1 MAMQRGSSQC
11 MELMEFAT
19 PWLMAACCVPLA
31 AVVQLVTNLH
41 DAVLLNDP
49 TTEQFIKWTN
59 NKDAPLMLTTYVW
72 DIQNP
77 EEVVMQGAKPNA
89 VEMGPYVFKVRP
101 HAPRNSRSLPRER
114 TARRWRCCGLH
125 GSTHGAGDADPTVR
139 LHALSL

>member
-1 MAMQRGSSQC
+1 M
-11 MELMEFAT
+11 
-19 PWLMAACCVPLA
+19 
-31 AVVQLVTNLH
+31 TNLH

-89 VEMGPYVFKVRP
+89 VEMGPFVFKVRP
-101 HAPRNSRSLPRER
+101 HSRSLPRGR
-114 TARRWRCCGLH
+114 T
-125 GSTHGAGDADPTVR
+125 GSR
-139 LHALSL
+139 